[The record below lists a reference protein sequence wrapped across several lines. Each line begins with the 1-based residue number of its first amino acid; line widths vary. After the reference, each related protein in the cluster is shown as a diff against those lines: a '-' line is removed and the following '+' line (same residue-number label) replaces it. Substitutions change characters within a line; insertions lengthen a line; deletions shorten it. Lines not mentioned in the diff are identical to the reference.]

1 MLQLDLVD
9 FQALGRATAGVDVVV
24 HLAAIPREDRF
35 SRLVEVNVVGT
46 YNVSEAARQSGV
58 RRLVFASTNH
68 VTGFYRHRDRVGPSD
83 PVRPDSLYAVTKVF
97 GEALGRLYA
106 DKGGLEVMCI
116 RIGSFGK
123 RPTSARTLGT
133 WLSECDAV
141 QLFTKAVTVPTIKFL
156 VVYGVSRSRWSSW
169 ENPGAALP
177 DYTPLDDVE
186 DAAADGA
193 KQEAEEGGELLQ
205 GGAYV
210 KTGYLDRP
218 SQSGNVTNSTTSSC
232 QMGSRSR

>member
-1 MLQLDLVD
+1 MAESRTVRLVDVRDLNPESAGEEVLQLDLVD
-9 FQALGRATAGVDVVV
+9 FQALRRAMAGVDVVV
-24 HLAAIPREDRF
+24 HLAAIPREDGF

-68 VTGFYRHRDRVGPSD
+68 VTGFYPHRDRVGPSD
-83 PVRPDSLYAVTKVF
+83 PVRPDSLYAVTRSL

-106 DKGGLEVMCI
+106 DRWGLEVMCI

-141 QLFTKAVTVPTIKFL
+141 QLFTKAVTVPTINFL

-169 ENPGAALP
+169 ENPGAAL
-177 DYTPLDDVE
+177 
-186 DAAADGA
+186 
-193 KQEAEEGGELLQ
+193 
-205 GGAYV
+205 
-210 KTGYLDRP
+210 
-218 SQSGNVTNSTTSSC
+218 STTRRLTTSRTPPQTAPSRRGKRAASC
-232 QMGSRSR
+232 SRVVRTRKTEY

>member
-1 MLQLDLVD
+1 
-9 FQALGRATAGVDVVV
+9 
-24 HLAAIPREDRF
+24 
-35 SRLVEVNVVGT
+35 
-46 YNVSEAARQSGV
+46 
-58 RRLVFASTNH
+58 
-68 VTGFYRHRDRVGPSD
+68 
-83 PVRPDSLYAVTKVF
+83 
-97 GEALGRLYA
+97 
-106 DKGGLEVMCI
+106 MCI

-141 QLFTKAVTVPTIKFL
+141 QLFTKAVTVPTINFL

-193 KQEAEEGGELLQ
+193 KQEAEEGGGCSRVVRTRRRNTWIAPPRAAMPRTQQHLLARWVLGRGDLAQ
-205 GGAYV
+205 AGRPGRGDAPTGG
-210 KTGYLDRP
+210 LDDCR
-218 SQSGNVTNSTTSSC
+218 TDL
-232 QMGSRSR
+232 M